1 MVNSMTI
8 EQRRKKVQEMLV
20 MCMKEDDIAKELGV
34 GQTTISRDVRA
45 LKARA
50 QKWVYELAK
59 SELAYEYR
67 KSIASIERVQQ
78 EAQKM
83 YDGNVSMRVKLPAL
97 KLIKDCEVSKFE
109 LLQSGPQVLNQITL
123 ESRISRIEKSQQS
136 HQQGHI
142 DR

>member
-45 LKARA
+45 LKAAA

-59 SELAYEYR
+59 SDLAYEYR

-83 YDGNVSMRVKLPAL
+83 YDDNVSMRVKLPAL

-109 LLQSGPQVLNQITL
+109 LLQAGPQVLNQVTL
-123 ESRISRIEKSQQS
+123 ESRISRIENQQS
-136 HQQGHI
+136 HQQNI